1 MPARAGRCEEI
12 LVVSL
17 IRQVRQ
23 TIDNH
28 SMLLPGDTVVLGVS
42 GGPDSLCMLHLL
54 RDLADAYRVSL
65 HAAHL
70 HHGIR
75 GQDADDDAAFV
86 AGLCR
91 SWAIP
96 CKVEHADVPALARER
111 GLAIEEAARQAR
123 YTFLGS
129 QARAVGARS
138 VAVAHNAD
146 DQVETVLMHFLRGA
160 GLAGL
165 RGMCPLSWM
174 DELRLGTEGQQ
185 APEPDQR
192 IRLIRPLLQVPRR
205 QIEEYCREHGLE
217 PRFDRSNL
225 DQTYFRNRL
234 RHELIPFLEGYNPN
248 VRQVVRRMAEVVAA
262 DYDLLRACLAETW
275 PRVVRS
281 ESDLAIIFDLK
292 ALRALPLGLRRS
304 IIREG
309 IHRLR
314 RSLRNIDLVH
324 VDDAVRLVRKG
335 QVGSVAT
342 LPRHLALTLGYDQ
355 AVLAGEGFEVPR
367 ESRPR
372 VGSGALVVP
381 VPGTVSLPDGDFA
394 DIGRRPRAISPRR
407 SLRWRVTTWI
417 IRREALPEDW
427 ARNRNPYLAFVDAAQ
442 VSAPLMLRQ
451 GREGD
456 WFEPLGLR
464 GRRQSLR
471 DFYINAKIPR
481 RERATVPLL
490 VCGEDIVWVVG
501 YRLDA
506 RYAITPDTERALVV
520 RFAQD

>member
-1 MPARAGRCEEI
+1 
-12 LVVSL
+12 VKSL
-17 IRQVRQ
+17 IRQVRR
-23 TIDNH
+23 TIDDHN
-28 SMLLPGDTVVLGVS
+28 LLLAGDTVVLGVS

-54 RDLADAYRVSL
+54 RDLAGSYQVSL
-65 HAAHL
+65 HVGHL

-96 CKVEHADVPALARER
+96 CAVERADVPALARER

-123 YTFLGS
+123 YAFLGS

-165 RGMCPLSWM
+165 RGMRPLAWM
-174 DELRLGTEGQQ
+174 DELRLGAEGQQ
-185 APEPDQR
+185 PPEPGER
-192 IRLIRPLLQVPRR
+192 IRLIRPLLQVTRQ
-205 QIEEYCREHGLE
+205 QIEEYCHDHGLE

-262 DYDLLRACLAETW
+262 DYSLLRACLAEAW
-275 PRVVRS
+275 PQVVRS
-281 ESDLAIIFDLK
+281 ESDLAIIFDLS
-292 ALRALPLGLRRS
+292 ALRALPLGLQRS

-335 QVGSVAT
+335 KVGSVAT
-342 LPRHLALTLGYDQ
+342 LPRRLALTLGYDQ
-355 AVLAGEGFEVPR
+355 AVLAEEGFEGPR

-372 VGSGALVVP
+372 VESGPLVVP

-394 DIGRRPRAISPRR
+394 DIGRSR
-407 SLRWRVTTWI
+407 RWRATTWFI
-417 IRREALPEDW
+417 QREALPEDW
-427 ARNRNPYLAFVDAAQ
+427 AQNRDPYLAFVDASKVQ
-442 VSAPLMLRQ
+442 LCCPLVLRQ
-451 GREGD
+451 RQEGD

-471 DFYINAKIPR
+471 DFYINVKIPK

-490 VCGEDIVWVVG
+490 VCGENIVWVVG

-520 RFAQD
+520 RFARG